1 MHMFELR
8 ELQNFVAVAERLSVS
23 QAAEVVHLSQ
33 PALSRQIQALERK
46 LGVLLFERVG
56 KRLILTAEGDDLLK
70 HAATLLDK
78 AQELTNRA
86 YGLQH
91 GHVGLLRV
99 GASPQTIA
107 WLLSPVMA
115 DFSAEHPN
123 VDLIFSEG
131 HNDALIDM
139 VENGVVHIGI
149 AAPAPN
155 HNLISRKLFDA
166 KLLTLAPS
174 GDPRGTAKSLSIE
187 DIAAERFI
195 VLKRGFLT
203 RHMFDNACAEAS
215 VRPRILL
222 ESDST
227 HTVISLARDGHGF
240 AIVSS
245 SARDTGELN
254 HAIRLVSGGKEI
266 QQPVCALWNPNR
278 YRPASLLSFVELLEK
293 HAHARS

>member
-1 MHMFELR
+1 MLELR

-33 PALSRQIQALERK
+33 PALSRQIQALEKK

-56 KRLILTAEGDDLLK
+56 KRLVLTAEGDDLLK
-70 HAATLLDK
+70 HAASLLDM
-78 AQELTNRA
+78 AQDFTNRA
-86 YGLQH
+86 YGLKQ

-115 DFSAEHPN
+115 EFNATHPN
-123 VDLIFSEG
+123 VELIFSEG

-139 VENGVVHIGI
+139 VENGVIHIGI
-149 AAPAPN
+149 ASPSPN
-155 HNLISRKLFDA
+155 HNLVSRKLFDA
-166 KLLTLAPS
+166 KLLTMPPP
-174 GDPRGTAKSLSIE
+174 GDPRAKARSLSIE
-187 DIAAERFI
+187 DIAAERII

-203 RHMFDNACAEAS
+203 RHMFDNACAEAG

-227 HTVISLARDGHGF
+227 HTVTSLAHDGHGF
-240 AIVSS
+240 AILSS
-245 SARDTGELN
+245 SARDTGELDN
-254 HAIRLVSGGKEI
+254 AVVLASAGREI
-266 QQPVCALWNPNR
+266 HQPVSALWNPNR
-278 YRPASLLSFVELLEK
+278 YRPASLLTFVEYLEK
-293 HAHARS
+293 HAAARS